1 MIEAFITLAA
11 LSTFCVVATNR
22 RTRHERRAADLK
34 RQESDE
40 LVRAILNATS
50 HLIVYTGTD
59 GLVQALNP
67 AAADAFGGSE
77 ADAVGLPVLRLFDQA
92 SVRQRAGE
100 LAVLR
105 DAAVPADFGAIV
117 AGVPRSGSD
126 DREWVFRRWD
136 GHRFP
141 VQASTTALYAADGS
155 VRGYA
160 VVASDVTARHNAEI
174 EAQRARDAA
183 ERANTVKSEFLAN
196 MSHELRTPLNSVI
209 GFANILLK
217 NKGGRLSDQELAY
230 LNRIGANGRHLLALI
245 NGILDL
251 SKIEAG
257 RVELEWTEVDVAALV
272 RETLS
277 ELESQ
282 ALAKGI
288 TLAAE
293 LPPGAALLR
302 ADTNRVKQM
311 LINLVANAIKFTDRG
326 EVRVRVSADA
336 DGKVGRIE
344 VRDTGCGIPADRID
358 AIFDAFQ
365 QADSSKSRRYEGT
378 GLGLTI
384 TRSLAN
390 MMGLDVTVSSRPGAG
405 STFGIAAAA

>member
-11 LSTFCVVATNR
+11 VSTFCVVATHR
-22 RTRHERRAADLK
+22 RTRREQRATDLK

-67 AAADAFGGSE
+67 AAAEALGCSE
-77 ADAVGLPVLRLFDQA
+77 AEAVGLPVVRLFDQG
-92 SVRQRAGE
+92 SIRQRAGE
-100 LAVLR
+100 IAVLH

-117 AGVPRSGSD
+117 AGVSETGSD

-136 GHRFP
+136 GRRFP

-160 VVASDVTARHNAEI
+160 VVASDVSARHEAEAA
-174 EAQRARDAA
+174 AQRARDAA
-183 ERANTVKSEFLAN
+183 KRANTVKSEFLAN

-217 NKGGRLSDQELAY
+217 NKHGRLAEQDLAY
-230 LNRIGANGRHLLALI
+230 LDRIGANGRHLLSLI

-257 RVELEWTEVDVAALV
+257 RVEVEWSEVNVTTLV
-272 RETLS
+272 RETLA

-282 ALAKGI
+282 ALAKGL
-288 TLAAE
+288 TLVAE
-293 LPPGAALLR
+293 LPSGPALLR

-326 EVRVRVSADA
+326 EVRVRVCADA
-336 DGKVGRIE
+336 DGRVGRIE
-344 VRDTGCGIPADRID
+344 VLDTGCGIPADRID
-358 AIFDAFQ
+358 AIFDAFR

-384 TRSLAN
+384 TRSLAQ
-390 MMGLDVTVSSRPGAG
+390 MMGLDVTVSSKPGSG